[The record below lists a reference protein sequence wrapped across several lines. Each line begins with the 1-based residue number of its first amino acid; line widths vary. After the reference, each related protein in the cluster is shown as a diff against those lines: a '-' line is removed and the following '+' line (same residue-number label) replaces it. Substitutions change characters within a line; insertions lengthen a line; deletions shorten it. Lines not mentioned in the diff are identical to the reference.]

1 MRLNPRLIAAEA
13 VHTIRS
19 WAGLKQRLG
28 RNRRL
33 FVLTHPA
40 LPSEPLVMLQVA
52 ITPAVAGSVDA
63 LLEQDSWAD
72 GPPRSE
78 RPAAPR
84 RPCDEVCR
92 PAASPLRD
100 PCDQIDKLQLKL
112 ALAAAL
118 AMPPPLVADGR

>member
-72 GPPRSE
+72 GPPHNE

-84 RPCDEVCR
+84 RPGDEVCR
-92 PAASPLRD
+92 PAAPPLRD
-100 PCDQIDKLQLKL
+100 PCDQIDK
-112 ALAAAL
+112 
-118 AMPPPLVADGR
+118 